1 MQYTEFTINSQ
12 GNLQIALT
20 TEGKAKLEHL
30 LVEHADWTDDEIL
43 LELIDE
49 QLKHG
54 WMIIPPEQ
62 IRAMRNLLILSNTVQ
77 YDDKGNIIYVEHAY
91 WHPNDQVGA
100 VRTILRQRG
109 YIVFE
114 RGG

>member
-20 TEGKAKLEHL
+20 TEGKSKLEHL
-30 LVEHADWTDDEIL
+30 LVEHANWTDDEIF

-49 QLKHG
+49 QLKSG
-54 WMIIPPEQ
+54 WMIVPPEQ

-91 WHPNDQVGA
+91 WHPNDQVGT